1 MKLGEKL
8 VILRK
13 KNSISQDELASAI
26 RVSRQSVYKWESGK
40 SAPDADN
47 LIALKTTFGI
57 SIDDLLD
64 ENFIVELPQKKKRR
78 KRISAE
84 ERERIQAQVLAEEG
98 IAEEVAAPAPVAEA
112 PVMAASVVVEEAP
125 KAEPVVEAPAAP
137 VVEEPEAEPVVEE
150 IKEEPKAAPAPK
162 KTASK
167 KSAKDDDFDADEY
180 FDLLRGS
187 KKGSFFEKLFGKK

>member
-47 LIALKTTFGI
+47 LIALKHTFGI

-64 ENFIVELPQKKKRR
+64 ENFEVALPEKKKRR
-78 KRISAE
+78 RRISAE

-98 IAEEVAAPAPVAEA
+98 VAAEE
-112 PVMAASVVVEEAP
+112 
-125 KAEPVVEAPAAP
+125 
-137 VVEEPEAEPVVEE
+137 
-150 IKEEPKAAPAPK
+150 
-162 KTASK
+162 
-167 KSAKDDDFDADEY
+167 
-180 FDLLRGS
+180 R
-187 KKGSFFEKLFGKK
+187 